1 MRKYFCIVFCFLC
14 TFACTDHYDAPSDK
28 DVHLDT
34 KLALNNIMT
43 YINHNDKS
51 MGYLTERNY
60 SAADV
65 KSKFARYHVSG
76 DSLWIFIPI
85 VRYLCDSTTTV
96 DSMRLQPRRTYAV
109 SFFNGSITP
118 SELWFVED
126 IPTTEYHHEHEMSRW
141 YNNLTGRQQYFN
153 EEGKLVASKKLY
165 EGLYTQPNPSNEA
178 DNEDNWEIALPD
190 VKITMPSYRMIKK

>member
-1 MRKYFCIVFCFLC
+1 MRKYFCVVFCFLC

-65 KSKFARYHVSG
+65 KTQVIPLGAYKKENSKY
-76 DSLWIFIPI
+76 INIK
-85 VRYLCDSTTTV
+85 LC
-96 DSMRLQPRRTYAV
+96 R
-109 SFFNGSITP
+109 
-118 SELWFVED
+118 E
-126 IPTTEYHHEHEMSRW
+126 
-141 YNNLTGRQQYFN
+141 
-153 EEGKLVASKKLY
+153 
-165 EGLYTQPNPSNEA
+165 
-178 DNEDNWEIALPD
+178 
-190 VKITMPSYRMIKK
+190 